1 VPFISFWGDHSV
13 GAVGAN
19 GDSRRLGCQATVAA
33 FKQAGGNATFL
44 SLPDDLGIHGNSH
57 MLMMDNNN
65 LDLADILI
73 NWIHQNVQ

>member
-1 VPFISFWGDHSV
+1 VEQ
-13 GAVGAN
+13 
-19 GDSRRLGCQATVAA
+19 LTE
-33 FKQAGGNATFL
+33 AGGNATFL